1 MIERADDRL
10 LMLSDFGEQVTYNQ
24 VNRGSKKVMAIFD
37 QVYES
42 VEVGGSV
49 PFALSQPRL
58 TLRTSDVSGV
68 AEGDSFLI
76 RSFTYKVTIVMADGT
91 GITELALEAQ

>member
-1 MIERADDRL
+1 MVESAADRL
-10 LMLSDFGEQVTYNQ
+10 IVLADFGEQVTYTP
-24 VNRGSKKVMAIFD
+24 VNGGCKKVTAIFD

-58 TLRTSDVSGV
+58 TVRTSDVSGV

-76 RSFTYKVTIVMADGT
+76 RSFNYKVTIVMSDGT

>member
-1 MIERADDRL
+1 MVERADDRL
-10 LMLSDFGEQVTYNQ
+10 LMLSDFGEQITYNPI
-24 VNRGSKKVMAIFD
+24 NGSGKKDMAIFD

-76 RSFTYKVTIVMADGT
+76 RSFIYKVTIVMADGT

>member
-1 MIERADDRL
+1 MIEGSAERL
-10 LMLSDFGEQVTYNQ
+10 VMLSDFGETVSYTPAGGVSSKVT
-24 VNRGSKKVMAIFD
+24 AIFD

-68 AEGDSFLI
+68 AEGDSFTI
-76 RSFTYKVTIVMADGT
+76 RSFVYKVTVVMADGT
-91 GITELALEAQ
+91 GITEIALEAQ